1 MPVPKIFKRLA
12 SKSSLRTSSGTTT
25 VLDVSAVHEKG
36 ISSRGLVTTTVVPAF
51 SENPTEAWAV
61 AQKELPKA
69 KGIGEILNHVG
80 TPTVDGT
87 M

>member
-1 MPVPKIFKRLA
+1 MPVPKIFRRLA
-12 SKSSLRTSSGTTT
+12 SKNSLRTSSGTTT
-25 VLDVSAVHEKG
+25 VPDVPAVHERD
-36 ISSRGLVTTTVVPAF
+36 ISSRTLVTATVVPAF
-51 SENPTEAWAV
+51 PENLTEAWAI

-69 KGIGEILNHVG
+69 KGMGEILNHVG